1 MRARSVKNAV
11 KKAVAWAR
19 GHPLAP
25 AGRRG
30 RVAGMALLG
39 LLAIG
44 SGTAA
49 TVDRIQA
56 LPAGAVFRVG
66 DTTVT
71 EQQLDQRVTLLRA
84 MYLVQPPTDPTGLDN
99 FRRDSAKAM
108 AVSQVLEDAEKAR
121 NIVIADKT
129 ANDELTK
136 LLEKQYPQGRDAFMA
151 RMAAVGVPEQEIVG
165 EVRRQLANN
174 QLFDQVTKDVPAP
187 TDQEVA
193 QAYQQRH
200 AEMVIPEQRHLR
212 NMVFRTEDQ
221 AKQARAQ
228 LDGGAD
234 FAALARQV
242 SVDGSTKDS
251 GGDLGTVI
259 RDRLEPAYGDA
270 AYAAAPNALFGPVQ
284 TPEGW
289 NVGQVLGVTPPVP
302 LSLDQVK
309 PQLQAWLLRQR
320 KIAEFNRWLGDQIRT
335 AHVRYADAYRP
346 ADPDAAPPGAP
357 SGAQPDPPR

>member
-1 MRARSVKNAV
+1 VRFQSMMTAVSPKNAV
-11 KKAVAWAR
+11 AWGR

-30 RVAGMALLG
+30 RAVGMVLLG

-44 SGTAA
+44 SGTAV

-71 EQQLDQRVTLLRA
+71 EQQLDDRVKLLRA
-84 MYLVQPPTDPTGLDN
+84 MYLVRQPTDPAGLDN

-108 AVSQVLEDAEKAR
+108 AVSQVLDDAEKAR

-129 ANDELTK
+129 ANDELTN
-136 LLEKQYPQGRDAFMA
+136 LLEKQYPRGRDAFMA
-151 RMAAVGVPEQEIVG
+151 QMAAVGVPEREIVG

-187 TDQEVA
+187 TDQDVA
-193 QAYQQRH
+193 QVYQQRH
-200 AEMVIPEQRHLR
+200 AEMATPEKRHLR
-212 NMVFRTEDQ
+212 NMVFSSEDR

-234 FAALARQV
+234 FATLARQA

-251 GGDLGTVI
+251 GGDLGTVT
-259 RDRLEPAYGDA
+259 RDRLEPAYGA
-270 AYAAAPNALFGPVQ
+270 AAFAAAPNALFGPVR

-289 NVGQVLGVTPPVP
+289 NVGQVLAVTPAVP
-302 LSLDQVK
+302 LSLDQIK
-309 PQLQAWLLRQR
+309 PQLQAWLLRQH
-320 KIAEFNRWLGDQIRT
+320 KIAEFNRWLGDQVRD

-346 ADPDAAPPGAP
+346 ADPLGMD
-357 SGAQPDPPR
+357 

>member
-1 MRARSVKNAV
+1 MRTPSVKIPV
-11 KKAVAWAR
+11 TKAAAWVR
-19 GHPLAP
+19 GHPVAP

-30 RVAGMALLG
+30 QAVGMVLLG
-39 LLAIG
+39 LLAAG
-44 SGTAA
+44 SGTAV

-71 EQQLDQRVTLLRA
+71 EQQLDQRVKLLRA
-84 MYLVQPPTDPTGLDN
+84 MYLVRQPTDPDGLDN

-108 AVSQVLEDAEKAR
+108 AVSQVLEDAERSR

-129 ANDELTK
+129 ANDELTN
-136 LLEKQYPQGRDAFMA
+136 LLEKQYPQGRDEFMA

-174 QLFDQVTKDVPAP
+174 QLFDEVTKDVPAP
-187 TDQEVA
+187 TDQDVA
-193 QAYQQRH
+193 QAYQQRR
-200 AEMVIPEQRHLR
+200 AEMVIPEKRHLR
-212 NMVFRTEDQ
+212 NMVLPSEDQ

-234 FAALARQV
+234 FATLARQE
-242 SVDGSTKDS
+242 SEDGSTKDS

-284 TPEGW
+284 TPQGW
-289 NVGQVLGVTPPVP
+289 NVGQVLGVTPAVP
-302 LSLDQVK
+302 LSLDQIK
-309 PQLQAWLLRQR
+309 PRLQAWLLRR
-320 KIAEFNRWLGDQIRT
+320 HKTAEFNRWLGDQIKA

-357 SGAQPDPPR
+357 SGAQADPPR